1 MANIVI
7 YIKCYYPLENYN
19 LCTSSSTCCLIWE
32 FLRMDTEFN
41 TFFKR
46 TIDKVTSSTE
56 ATGQTVKELG
66 VGAFCSRDHNK
77 LSVSLAFYT
86 KEGCKMEARP
96 FEIFFDD
103 YKRVTNAVQKG
114 FAIKEAI
121 ENEYNTIYEKSN
133 NLCFGIMILWII
145 AAFVG
150 FAISLSLQD
159 LNYLLITA
167 CSMLLLRV
175 TSDSLGFWLKLFS
188 PKETEMKII
197 DDIDKLQTE

>member
-32 FLRMDTEFN
+32 FLRIDTEFN
-41 TFFKR
+41 AFLKR

-66 VGAFCSRDHNK
+66 IDIFCSRDHNK
-77 LSVSLAFYT
+77 LSVNLTFYT
-86 KEGCKMEARP
+86 KEGCKMETRP
-96 FEIFFDD
+96 FEILFDN
-103 YKRVTNAVQKG
+103 YKRLADAVQKG
-114 FAIKEAI
+114 FVIKEAI

-133 NLCFGIMILWII
+133 NFCFGIMILWITVG
-145 AAFVG
+145 FVG
-150 FAISLSLQD
+150 FGISLSFQD